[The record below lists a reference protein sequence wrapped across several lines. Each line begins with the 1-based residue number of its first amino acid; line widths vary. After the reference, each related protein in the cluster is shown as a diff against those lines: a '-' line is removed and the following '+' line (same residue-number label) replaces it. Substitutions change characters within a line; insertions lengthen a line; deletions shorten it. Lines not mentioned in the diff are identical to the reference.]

1 MHTYKPCCGMLR
13 KYSNCRPA
21 QATYQVQGQPGIH
34 NRPYLK
40 KKKKILKERGGG
52 GRKEGRKGRKA
63 RKRNAIINIIYLYYL
78 KMHK

>member
-52 GRKEGRKGRKA
+52 RKEGRKGRKA